1 MNTHTRK
8 GYVDKNGRVVPQH
21 LVTREGAA
29 VAPPVSDSD
38 IREQV
43 LGKPKARRPYSK
55 KNSDD
60 RKQQVS
66 DELAKLSSNIIYAL
80 DEAIAA
86 GERGEK
92 WELPWHKADAAKNA
106 LTGDTYQGINF
117 MILGMKGGEGIWA
130 GYEQWKKAG
139 LQVRKGELGTR
150 ILAPMKITKK
160 EKDDQG
166 NEVEK
171 HFVLYRT
178 VSVHCIEQCDD
189 REGKEGSKEKLI
201 EKFKKEREKLVLT
214 SHKALDEVIKNADVK
229 TEIGNHASFSPTLNV
244 LTMPKVEDFKSS
256 ERYYATHVHEL
267 VHASGHSSRLKRPIV
282 VSMENWK
289 RITQEDRAEEELVA
303 ELGAAMVCK
312 QTGLEAETREDHI
325 QYLASWRKVIKNDK
339 DVFPRACRAA
349 QKAALSLIH
358 T

>member
-21 LVTREGAA
+21 LVTREGAS

-38 IREQV
+38 IRERV
-43 LGKPKARRPYSK
+43 LGKPKQRRPYSK

-66 DELAKLSSNIIYAL
+66 DELAKLSNSIIHAL

-92 WELPWHKADAAKNA
+92 WELPWHKAEPARNA
-106 LTGDTYQGINF
+106 LTGEAYQGINF
-117 MILGMKGGEGIWA
+117 MILGMMEGEGIWA

-139 LQVRKGELGTR
+139 LQVRKGETGTR
-150 ILAPMKITKK
+150 ILAPMKISKK

-171 HFVLYRT
+171 YFILYRT
-178 VSVHCIEQCDD
+178 VSVHSIEQCED
-189 REGKEGSKEKLI
+189 REGKEGSKEKI
-201 EKFKKEREKLVLT
+201 IQKIKGERKKLVLA
-214 SHKALDEVIKNADVK
+214 SHETLDKIIKNAGVK
-229 TEIGNHASFSPTLNV
+229 TEIGNSAYFSPVLNV
-244 LTMPKVEDFKSS
+244 LTMPKVESFKSS
-256 ERYYATHVHEL
+256 EGYYGTYVHEL
-267 VHASGHSSRLKRPIV
+267 IHASGHSSRLNRTIV
-282 VSMENWK
+282 VGMENGK
-289 RITQEDRAEEELVA
+289 RITKEDRAEEELVA
-303 ELGAAMVCK
+303 ELGAAMVCR

-325 QYLASWRKVIKNDK
+325 QYLASWRKAIKSDK